1 MAKQQTETVSIPA
14 PSDSANSLSVQR
26 RPGPAEW
33 NLIYFGILAVSML
46 VGVSSYVNGETVQ
59 VALLRFMVFF
69 MVATALA
76 MSFIAFVVVPLQ
88 LQRYRASLEE
98 RVAKAVNSEAD
109 RGAQSGS
116 SASEEDRAM
125 QNAVHSSDD
134 VVSSEM
140 YDTATVEDLDTI
152 LDLQNEYAKAQ
163 SVDQARESADDQ
175 ASGLRRM
182 AAAD

>member
-116 SASEEDRAM
+116 PASEEDRAM

-163 SVDQARESADDQ
+163 SVDQPRESADDQ

>member
-14 PSDSANSLSVQR
+14 PSDSANSLSAQR

-163 SVDQARESADDQ
+163 SVDQPRESADDQ